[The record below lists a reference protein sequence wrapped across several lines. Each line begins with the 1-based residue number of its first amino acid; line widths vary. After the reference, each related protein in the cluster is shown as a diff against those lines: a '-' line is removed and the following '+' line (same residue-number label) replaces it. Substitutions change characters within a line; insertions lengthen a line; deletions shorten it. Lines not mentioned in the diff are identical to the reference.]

1 MSAGIC
7 HHFQSETNLR
17 CWLRERPLAMSRR
30 FFFHRTE
37 SHQAA
42 KLRSTFPQLTYHAM
56 TCLHKVIS
64 RHIPIHRKFFIMNF
78 WSVIGFSSSQIRKT
92 SAETES
98 GKWFFPFF
106 PLSRAPCRTQ
116 YQKNFISVK
125 DSSNIQQQKIFLFF
139 FLTTIFFICRLT
151 AKKIFFLDGKRKRS
165 ERQDEFF
172 NGAVDEKLICFPMKA
187 DRRISTSPPRKQHW
201 RSSLAWNDINRH

>member
-98 GKWFFPFF
+98 GKWFFPFSPF
-106 PLSRAPCRTQ
+106 PELPAALNIKRISYRWRIHQ
-116 YQKNFISVK
+116 IFNNRNFSFFSSWRQFFLFVVWRQKRFFSLMENGRGANDKMNFSTVPWMKNWYVFRWKRIEEYRRVRRG
-125 DSSNIQQQKIFLFF
+125 SNIGEVASHE
-139 FLTTIFFICRLT
+139 TT
-151 AKKIFFLDGKRKRS
+151 
-165 ERQDEFF
+165 
-172 NGAVDEKLICFPMKA
+172 
-187 DRRISTSPPRKQHW
+187 
-201 RSSLAWNDINRH
+201 